1 MGSSG
6 HFSVLESRNFFFNL
20 IFIVARTREKPADG
34 KYQLSACTWAEFKVY
49 RAVARWGVLYL
60 AVAARRDQRMTMA
73 VGWLRG
79 LPVLGIFRGCRD
91 LWDLSQEVCWFHLA
105 RHMNCE

>member
-6 HFSVLESRNFFFNL
+6 HFSVLEPRFFFFVVFTDL
-20 IFIVARTREKPADG
+20 ICIVARTRGKPADG

-60 AVAARRDQRMTMA
+60 VVAARRDQRLTMA

-79 LPVLGIFRGCRD
+79 LPALGFFFFWSVAICRI
-91 LWDLSQEVCWFHLA
+91 
-105 RHMNCE
+105 